1 MICFAFLFS
10 FSVGEIF
17 FSLFLKIRKRISRFY
32 LQGDDALNKFKMQTR
47 RLQNLP
53 VTNFKAT
60 QVSWYVECES
70 FFLNYLRTNRGKTKR
85 CQAKWKKCRKR
96 KQTNI
101 ICVTRHVSAGAK
113 RMLTDASNI
122 LSDNI
127 ASLKHGKPIL
137 KTACTFSYALHIRQN
152 FERVRLFLGCNE
164 VKTSLEVAVNW
175 REEKKISDIRFEIEK
190 KRRGGKRKIRC
201 TLKKLA
207 MLSGCLCGWTELT
220 ESQRMR
226 EPC

>member
-1 MICFAFLFS
+1 MR
-10 FSVGEIF
+10 GEEA
-17 FSLFLKIRKRISRFY
+17 SC
-32 LQGDDALNKFKMQTR
+32 KFKMQTR

-60 QVSWYVECES
+60 QVLWYAECES

-85 CQAKWKKCRKR
+85 CQARRKKRRKK

-101 ICVTRHVSAGAK
+101 VCVTRHVSAGAK

-122 LSDNI
+122 FSDNI
-127 ASLKHGKPIL
+127 ASLEHGKPIW

-152 FERVRLFLGCNE
+152 FERVRLILRCNE

-175 REEKKISDIRFEIEK
+175 REEKNVGYTIWNWE
-190 KRRGGKRKIRC
+190 KRREGRRKIRC

-207 MLSGCLCGWTELT
+207 MLSGCLCG
-220 ESQRMR
+220 
-226 EPC
+226 